1 MYFILP
7 GDNTFDANT
16 AIYNNHLGQKLY
28 EGYGQERR
36 GTPTDETWIVHLYR
50 IYSIR
55 HITFFFTKSKQ
66 NLNSFLLHQ
75 FTKI

>member
-28 EGYGQERR
+28 EGYSQE
-36 GTPTDETWIVHLYR
+36 TISSPTDDTRIVYLSR

-55 HITFFFTKSKQ
+55 HITFFFEKSKQ
-66 NLNSFLLHQ
+66 DLNSFLLHQ